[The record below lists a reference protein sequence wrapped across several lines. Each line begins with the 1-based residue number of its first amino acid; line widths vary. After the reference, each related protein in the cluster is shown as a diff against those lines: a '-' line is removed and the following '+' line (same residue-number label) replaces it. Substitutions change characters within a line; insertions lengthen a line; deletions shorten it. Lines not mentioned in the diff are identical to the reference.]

1 MIRLFA
7 LAFLFCTVAVTF
19 ASAQTRDEAADKL
32 VVIGT
37 VDVKARQK
45 RLVVDVSKAEG
56 TFKALRVKARLGA
69 VAIKSIVVTYATG
82 RVHYEDRGL
91 IRLFAGERTR
101 EIDPQDDAGRFVDTV
116 EIVLEPDALPSRLR
130 RPATIEVLGLQ
141 SPDGAMATRAG
152 RSDQGV
158 ADRPAGTNK
167 KKKKK
172 KKAKKRSRD
181 EAGSAD
187 TATRSV
193 PPPEISAQKALPGY
207 SKYAEVEVY
216 FGTTRAEGPP
226 RKSVAFNTEIR
237 SFGAAPA
244 RAITYGKAVV
254 TVPRE
259 GRERGQIP
267 RPEWDLILFTIP
279 WGSEDPAQHFAI
291 FEVGTMSPE
300 AFFAATRAHL
310 AKAKTFKDQA
320 FVFVHG
326 FNNSFDD
333 ALYRTAQIA
342 FDLDFDGLPLLF
354 SWPST
359 GTKGGYGT
367 DRERIDLSR
376 NALREFLERVARET
390 GAKRIHL
397 IAHSMGSVA
406 LLRVLEDFARQPV
419 ARRPIPQFGEVIFA
433 APDVTRDNF
442 DDIASRI
449 RGVRSGMTLLA
460 SANDK
465 ALSFSEYIRR
475 ARLGDKPAG
484 YVPPGDLPLVTEGVD
499 TIDISA
505 IEDSLFGLNH
515 STFADR
521 EVLIKDIAKLFLAPA
536 RLPPDKRLPQFE
548 PHILPSGGTFWLYRQ

>member
-1 MIRLFA
+1 MIRLIALALFFCAFA
-7 LAFLFCTVAVTF
+7 LTPV
-19 ASAQTRDEAADKL
+19 SAQTQDDTTDKL
-32 VVIGT
+32 IAIGNT
-37 VDVKARQK
+37 DVKANQK
-45 RLVVDVSKAEG
+45 SVVVDVSKAEG
-56 TFKALRVKARLGA
+56 TFKALRVKSKRGA
-69 VAIKSIVVTYATG
+69 VAIRRIIVTYADG
-82 RVHYEDRGL
+82 RVHYEDRGV
-91 IRLFAGERTR
+91 IRLSTGERTR

-116 EIVLEPDALPSRLR
+116 EIVFDATALPRSRRKAASL
-130 RPATIEVLGLQ
+130 EVLGLQ
-141 SPDGAMATRAG
+141 SLEGSVATRA
-152 RSDQGV
+152 RRTDQGV
-158 ADRPAGTNK
+158 AERRSRK
-167 KKKKK
+167 KKK
-172 KKAKKRSRD
+172 SRR
-181 EAGSAD
+181 GGGGGGGGFS
-187 TATRSV
+187 TRSMT
-193 PPPEISAQKALPGY
+193 PPAATVDKAAPAT
-207 SKYAEVEVY
+207 SRYAEVEVY
-216 FGTTRAEGPP
+216 FGTTRQEGPP
-226 RKSVAFNTEIR
+226 RKSVAFKTEIR

-244 RAITYGKAVV
+244 RAITYGKAIV

-259 GRERGQIP
+259 GRDRGQIP
-267 RPEWDLILFTIP
+267 RPEWDLVLFTIP
-279 WGSEDPAQHFAI
+279 WGSEDPAQHFAV

-300 AFFAATRAHL
+300 TFFAATRAHL

-333 ALYRTAQIA
+333 ALYRAAQIT
-342 FDLDFDGLPLLF
+342 FDLDFDGIPLLF
-354 SWPST
+354 SWPSM

-376 NALREFLERVARET
+376 NALREFLERVSRET

-406 LLRVLEDFARQPV
+406 LLRVLEDFARQPT
-419 ARRPIPQFGEVIFA
+419 ARRAIPQFGEVIFA

-442 DDIASRI
+442 EDIAQRI
-449 RGVRSGMTLLA
+449 KGVRSGMTLLA

-484 YVPPGDLPLVTEGVD
+484 YVPPGDLPLVTDGVD

-515 STFADR
+515 ATFADR
-521 EVLIKDIAKLFLAPA
+521 EVLIKDIAKLFLEST

-548 PHILPSGGTFWLYRQ
+548 PHILPSGGTFWLYRDE